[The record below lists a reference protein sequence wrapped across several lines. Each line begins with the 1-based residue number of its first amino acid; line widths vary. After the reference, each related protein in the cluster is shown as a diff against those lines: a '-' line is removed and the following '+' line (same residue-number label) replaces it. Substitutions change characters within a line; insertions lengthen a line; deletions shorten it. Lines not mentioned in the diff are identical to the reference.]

1 MKGFE
6 IRKDVRKM
14 YTKEAFIEK
23 CSIVFE
29 ETEGCT
35 VVVPGIGNVTLF
47 ENPLI
52 GFAAADDPLFEEY
65 LKPEII
71 GPGYYTP
78 LKWLPSAGTVVSF
91 FLPFTEKVRSSNRA
105 DASDPSQEWL
115 YGRIE
120 GQAFISRYMKN
131 LKQVLC
137 DQGIMTCVPSLDE
150 RFGIQFVPISEK
162 GISDFR
168 ASSRWSERHAAYA
181 CGLGTFGLSRGF
193 ITEKGMAG
201 RLASIIVSEKW
212 QADERNY
219 TGVYDYCIRCGA
231 CAAKC
236 PAHAISPEKGKN
248 NILCNEHLESMKLK
262 YAPRYGCGKCQVGVP
277 CEFRAPGRN
286 KKEIS

>member
-1 MKGFE
+1 
-6 IRKDVRKM
+6 M

-105 DASDPSQEWL
+105 DASYPSQEWL

-212 QADERNY
+212 KADERNY

-236 PAHAISPEKGKN
+236 PVHAISPEKGKN